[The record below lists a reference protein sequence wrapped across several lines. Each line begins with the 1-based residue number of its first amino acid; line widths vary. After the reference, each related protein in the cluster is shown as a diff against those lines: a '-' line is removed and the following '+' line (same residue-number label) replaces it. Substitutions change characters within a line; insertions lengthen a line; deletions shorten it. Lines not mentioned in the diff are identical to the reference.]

1 MTQSESAAHQ
11 VRPEPPQELPQEPHM
26 SLSLFSETDALE
38 RRSEALGPGAVVL
51 RAFARPS
58 ADALIEAMEEVTR
71 RNPFRCMTTPGGYR
85 MSVAMT
91 NCGDAGWVTDRT
103 GYRYDA
109 FDPAAGER
117 WPAMPRVFR
126 ELARSAAAEAGFAGF
141 APDAC
146 LMSRYEPGARLSLH
160 QDKDELD
167 LEAPIVSVS
176 LGLPA
181 VFLFGGHSRAD
192 RPRRVPLTHADVVVW
207 GGPARLRFHG
217 VQPLKPGYHPVLGSC
232 RVNLSFRKAR

>member
-1 MTQSESAAHQ
+1 MT
-11 VRPEPPQELPQEPHM
+11 
-26 SLSLFSETDALE
+26 LSLFSEPDTLE
-38 RRSEALGPGAVVL
+38 ARSEALAPGAVLL
-51 RAFARPS
+51 RAFARSS
-58 ADALIEAMEEVTR
+58 ADTLIEAIEEVTR
-71 RNPFRCMTTPGGYR
+71 RSPFRCMTTPGGYR

-91 NCGDAGWVTDRT
+91 NCGDAGWVTDPT

-109 FDPAAGER
+109 YDPASDQR

-126 ELARSAAAEAGFAGF
+126 ELATSAALEAGFAGF
-141 APDAC
+141 APDAR
-146 LMSRYEPGARLSLH
+146 LMSRYEPLARLSLH

-181 VFLFGGHSRAD
+181 VFLFGGHRRAD
-192 RPRRVPLTHADVVVW
+192 RPRRVPLTHGDVVVW

-217 VQPLKPGYHPVLGSC
+217 VQPLKPGHHPLLGA
-232 RVNLSFRKAR
+232 RRINLSFRKVS

>member
-1 MTQSESAAHQ
+1 
-11 VRPEPPQELPQEPHM
+11 M

-58 ADALIEAMEEVTR
+58 ADALIEAMKTVAR

-109 FDPAAGER
+109 FDPTAGER

-126 ELARSAAAEAGFAGF
+126 ELATSAAAEAGFAGL

-167 LEAPIVSVS
+167 LVSPIVSVS

-181 VFLFGGHSRAD
+181 VFLFGGLRRAD
-192 RPRRVPLTHADVVVW
+192 RPRRVPLAHGDVVVW

-217 VQPLKPGYHPVLGSC
+217 VQPLKPGHHPLLGAC
-232 RVNLSFRKAR
+232 RVNLSFRKVR